1 MDKIRTFSFIGS
13 GRLTYLLLA
22 GLKRQSALPHKILV
36 SDPDAKHLQKV
47 VKIMPD
53 RILPVKNN
61 LEATDAD
68 LIFLAVHP
76 QVVKEVGAEIQSAL
90 KPEAIVISFIPTVTV
105 LRLSNLLNG
114 FNRIVR
120 MIPNAPSII
129 GKGYNPVC
137 YSGVLSADDRVL
149 LKQLFMHWGE
159 SPEVPEKNLEA
170 YAMITGMGPT
180 YFWFQLDELCK
191 LAQSFGLT
199 EKEAKEGL
207 SKMITGTA
215 ETFTESGL
223 NYEELRDLVPSK
235 PLKDAEEKIRNIYQ
249 TKLDPLYEH
258 MKNLKRLD
266 KD

>member
-13 GRLTYLLLA
+13 GRLTYLLLV
-22 GLKRQSALPHKILV
+22 GLKRQFALPYKILV

-47 VKIMPD
+47 AKIMPD
-53 RILPVKNN
+53 RIQSVKNN
-61 LEATDAD
+61 REATDAD

-90 KPEAIVISFIPTVTV
+90 KPEAMVISFIPTVTV

-129 GKGYNPVC
+129 GRGYNPVY
-137 YSGVLSADDRVL
+137 YSEFLSADDRVL

-159 SPEVPEKNLEA
+159 SPEVPEKDLEA

-180 YFWFQLDELCK
+180 YFWFQVDELCK

-199 EKEAKEGL
+199 EKEAKGGL

-223 NYEELRDLVPSK
+223 KYEELRDLIPSK
-235 PLKDAEEKIRNIYQ
+235 PLKDVEEKIRNIYQ
-249 TKLDPLYEH
+249 TTLAPLYE
-258 MKNLKRLD
+258 KLKKAR
-266 KD
+266 